1 LCEMVG
7 YAEPRGGVNLFGEI
21 SVFISDV
28 SDLGGID
35 IGEKSLWT
43 GIVLRDGD
51 IDDVGGLEVVRGAK
65 KQV

>member
-1 LCEMVG
+1 MVG